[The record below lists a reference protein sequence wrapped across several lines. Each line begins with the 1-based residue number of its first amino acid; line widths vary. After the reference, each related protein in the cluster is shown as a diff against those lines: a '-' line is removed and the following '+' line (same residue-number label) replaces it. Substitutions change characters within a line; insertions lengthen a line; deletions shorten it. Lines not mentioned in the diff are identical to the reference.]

1 MADKR
6 DYYEVLGVSR
16 SATDD
21 ELKKAYRKLARQ
33 FHPDINKEA
42 DAEDRFKE
50 VNEAYEVLSDADRR
64 AAYDRYGHAASGM
77 GGGGG
82 DPFGGANPFGDLFE
96 SFFGGGSQRGRQ
108 QRGPQRGADL
118 QVTLDISFLEAA
130 FGCSR
135 DVDLTR
141 QEQCDDC
148 RGTRMK
154 GGAAAPR
161 CSACNGTGEVRRVQQ
176 TILGQFMTASPC
188 TVCKGDGVTI
198 SDPCPTCR
206 GRGRVTRGRTIK
218 IEVPAGIDET
228 QQIRLTAQGE
238 ASTSGGP
245 AGNLYV
251 KVRIQP
257 HPLFTRQGRNVLLG
271 IGVNVAQAA
280 LGDDIEVGTIDGPV
294 TFTLPAGTQSGQQFR
309 MRGKGIPAMGSG
321 ERGDQLI
328 TVQVLIPKD
337 LTSDQRDLFNLLAQ
351 TMGKEVQQQQPQR
364 SFFDKVKD
372 VLGV

>member
-1 MADKR
+1 MTDKR
-6 DYYEVLGVSR
+6 DYYDLLGVPRAAS
-16 SATDD
+16 DD
-21 ELKKAYRKLARQ
+21 DLKKAYRKMARQ
-33 FHPDINKEA
+33 YHPDVNKDA
-42 DAEDRFKE
+42 GAEDHFKE
-50 VNEAYEVLSDADRR
+50 INEAYEVLSDSDRR

-82 DPFGGANPFGDLFE
+82 DPFGGANPFGDIFE
-96 SFFGGGSQRGRQ
+96 TFFGGQQRGRQ

-118 QVTLDISFLEAA
+118 QVTLEIGFLEAA
-130 FGCSR
+130 FGCHR
-135 DVDLTR
+135 DVELTR

-148 RGTRMK
+148 RGSRMK

-176 TILGQFMTASPC
+176 TILGQFMTATPC
-188 TVCKGDGVTI
+188 TSCKGEGVTI
-198 SDPCPTCR
+198 SDPCQTCR

-218 IEVPAGIDET
+218 IDIPAGIDET
-228 QQIRLTAQGE
+228 QQIRLSGQGE
-238 ASTSGGP
+238 ASSTGGG

-271 IGVNVAQAA
+271 IGVNVAQAV
-280 LGDDIEVGTIDGPV
+280 LGDEIEVETIDGPV
-294 TFTLPAGTQSGQQFR
+294 RFTLPPGTQAGQQFR
-309 MRGKGIPAMGSG
+309 MRGKGIPDMRNGD
-321 ERGDQLI
+321 RGDQLI
-328 TVQVLIPKD
+328 TVQVLIPKE
-337 LTSDQRDLFNLLAQ
+337 LTDDQRDLFNLLAQ
-351 TMGKEVQQQQPQR
+351 TMGNEVQQQQSQR